1 MNIPLKNC
9 WTALYSTEIGLEYV
23 LIISHLMSV
32 DINITFLK
40 IHLQY
45 AVLRAAGTSTDEASA
60 SEEQEKTP
68 APAAAPA
75 VHDELSLDLDNY
87 RVGWRSSE
95 LGPYRGNRGRSR
107 SPQKKSHSPTKQ
119 RDNGKSPSSSAVEGS
134 RTGNVLILSANR
146 PPSPTRKLISSSS
159 KLTAASSSPTKK
171 KGSADGSIDDYVVG
185 WNLEELKGVST
196 SEASGHALDQP
207 VSPITADGN
216 SPISDA
222 ANSVNFGGNP
232 AGDGRGSEKTV
243 EAAVK
248 RPVIKTDSFTITEKG
263 KIIYK

>member
-1 MNIPLKNC
+1 M
-9 WTALYSTEIGLEYV
+9 
-23 LIISHLMSV
+23 IISHLISV

-45 AVLRAAGTSTDEASA
+45 AALRASGTSTEETLA
-60 SEEQEKTP
+60 SEDQEKTP
-68 APAAAPA
+68 APAAAPV
-75 VHDELSLDLDNY
+75 VHDELSHDLDNY

-119 RDNGKSPSSSAVEGS
+119 RDNGKSPSSSAAEGS

-159 KLTAASSSPTKK
+159 SKATAASTSPTKK

-196 SEASGHALDQP
+196 SEASGHSLDQP

-222 ANSVNFGGNP
+222 ANSDNFGGNP
-232 AGDGRGSEKTV
+232 AGDGSSSV

-248 RPVIKTDSFTITEKG
+248 RSVIKTESFTITEKG